1 MHTED
6 LIASLAGQPA
16 TGDRTL
22 KPSEA
27 FIMEDQKDVVK
38 NAVEVLHDGHK
49 GFMDL
54 AEHIKD
60 PQVKSFFVKE
70 AQTRG
75 EFARQLELAA
85 SLPTNES
92 GTTMGALHRGWGDLK
107 AKLGG
112 GDHTLLETAEQGE
125 DAAKEAYEKALN
137 SNEVTENVR
146 QTLQMQQQHILQSHN
161 QVKAF
166 RDSKK
171 AA

>member
-1 MHTED
+1 
-6 LIASLAGQPA
+6 
-16 TGDRTL
+16 
-22 KPSEA
+22 
-27 FIMEDQKDVVK
+27 MEDQKEAVK
-38 NAVEVLHDGHK
+38 NVVQVLHDGHK

-85 SLPTNES
+85 GLPTDES
-92 GTTMGALHRGWGDLK
+92 GTTMGAVHRSWGDLK

-125 DAAKEAYEKALN
+125 DAAKDAYEKALRAK
-137 SNEVTENVR
+137 EITGNVR
-146 QTLQMQQQHILQSHN
+146 QTLLTQQQHILQSHN